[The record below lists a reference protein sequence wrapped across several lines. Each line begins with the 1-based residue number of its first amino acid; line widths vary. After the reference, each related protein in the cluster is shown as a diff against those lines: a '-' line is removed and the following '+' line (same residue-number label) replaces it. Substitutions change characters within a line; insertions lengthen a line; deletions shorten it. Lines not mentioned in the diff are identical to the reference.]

1 MKVEEVDFGKYV
13 TVKEYGGIAFWMDD
27 WARSIE
33 EKYVEHFETD
43 DSGEVFFG
51 WEEVEVVSDSAVECY
66 MVGDDRMF
74 KFDISD
80 LTAIDVNDFC
90 GSCGQIGCGHG

>member
-1 MKVEEVDFGKYV
+1 MITEEVDFGKYV
-13 TVKEYGGIAFWMDD
+13 TAEGYGGIAFWMDD
-27 WARSIE
+27 WTKDIQ
-33 EKYVEHFETD
+33 EKYVEYFDSD

-51 WEEVEVVSDSAVECY
+51 WEEVEVISDSVVECY

-80 LTAIDVNDFC
+80 LTRIDVNDFC